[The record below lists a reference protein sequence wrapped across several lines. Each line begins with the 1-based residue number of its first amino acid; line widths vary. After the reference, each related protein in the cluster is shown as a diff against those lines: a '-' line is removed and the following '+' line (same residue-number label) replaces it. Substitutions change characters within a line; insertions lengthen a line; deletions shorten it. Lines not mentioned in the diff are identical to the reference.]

1 MPRHDA
7 QRILRELERL
17 AENPD
22 RRDIDV
28 EPLVGRPGF
37 RLRVGDRRVIFDRD
51 DEARII
57 DVLRIDSRGQVYK
70 N

>member
-1 MPRHDA
+1 MM
-7 QRILRELERL
+7 LSELERL

-37 RLRVGDRRVIFDRD
+37 RLRVGDRRIIFDRD
-51 DEARII
+51 DEA
-57 DVLRIDSRGQVYK
+57 
-70 N
+70 